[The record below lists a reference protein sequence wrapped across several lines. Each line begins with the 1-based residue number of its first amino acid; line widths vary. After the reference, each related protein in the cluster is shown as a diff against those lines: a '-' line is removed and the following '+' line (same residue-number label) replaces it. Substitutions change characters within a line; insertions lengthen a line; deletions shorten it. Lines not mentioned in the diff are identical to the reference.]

1 MASDSFE
8 LLYHVFYLK
17 TFHESR
23 DALQITVTSS
33 CESYILQNAV
43 LYFEVNYTGTCAIG
57 VITVLCY
64 NCISCQSNF
73 KIILLS
79 AKLAKI

>member
-23 DALQITVTSS
+23 DALQIAVTSS
-33 CESYILQNAV
+33 CESYILQNTV

-57 VITVLCY
+57 VITV
-64 NCISCQSNF
+64 F
-73 KIILLS
+73 HVKVIL
-79 AKLAKI
+79 K

>member
-8 LLYHVFYLK
+8 LLYHV
-17 TFHESR
+17 
-23 DALQITVTSS
+23 LQITVTSS

-57 VITVLCY
+57 VITV
-64 NCISCQSNF
+64 F
-73 KIILLS
+73 HVKVIL
-79 AKLAKI
+79 K